1 MSSTR
6 SVPPPSLQEVTRK
19 LSVHCQAPCKGAK
32 PTLSS
37 VAVSGTESDS
47 DSVFSPDVIAPSP
60 IAAASVSGSHVSA
73 AAVQPP
79 LQSIAERRSQSGGEE
94 SEEDEEDEEGGW
106 RVHDVNS
113 AAQRGSLDET
123 VIKTGYLWKK
133 GERRKTW
140 KKRWFVLRPA
150 HLAFYKTS
158 AEYKLLRL
166 LDLSDIHSCTQVV
179 LKKHS
184 NTFGL
189 VSPTRTFYLQAET
202 AEQVRDWVA
211 AINDARHA
219 LLSTSTRN
227 SVSAP
232 IPIPTT
238 PSAGHHVPRISSS
251 PSQSPN
257 LHQLT
262 SSDSDDASPNTKHQ
276 VVSPPASGAGESSSP
291 SKPVLSGYLMKC
303 GSRRHN
309 WHKRWFVLSGEKLIY
324 TRSHMDT
331 KPHRQIPLSLIIDT
345 LEYDLPPHRNHPAV
359 GSPSPASPQAA
370 IAAASPDDGEGAG
383 THTFKVVTTKRTLLL
398 CAPSE
403 EEEIRWL
410 SAIRAL
416 IARRSGQG
424 VVPGEPQSASVSPP
438 AGAAAAAA
446 AAGAGTT
453 APGTPGPVHRRR
465 DSIVRRLS
473 LSGGGSPF
481 VGGGSAPST
490 AVSPG
495 VQGEGAS
502 ERQS

>member
-1 MSSTR
+1 MSSSR

-19 LSVHCQAPCKGAK
+19 LSVHSVKPHVKVPYRAARSASLRIPAPVSFPGLHARLLTLGSSTQK

-47 DSVFSPDVIAPSP
+47 DSVFTPDVISPSP
-60 IAAASVSGSHVSA
+60 IAPASVSGSHVPATA
-73 AAVQPP
+73 APPP

-94 SEEDEEDEEGGW
+94 SEEDEEDEEG
-106 RVHDVNS
+106 
-113 AAQRGSLDET
+113 AGSLDET

-179 LKKHS
+179 LKKHN

-202 AEQVRDWVA
+202 ADQVRDWVA

-227 SVSAP
+227 SVSSP

-238 PSAGHHVPRISSS
+238 PSTAHHAPRISSS

-276 VVSPPASGAGESSSP
+276 VVSPPASGAGEPSSP
-291 SKPVLSGYLMKC
+291 LKPVLSGYLMKC

-324 TRSHMDT
+324 SRSHMDT
-331 KPHRQIPLSLIIDT
+331 KPHRQIPLSLIIDA

-370 IAAASPDDGEGAG
+370 MAAASPDDGEGAG

-424 VVPGEPQSASVSPP
+424 VVPGEPQSASASASVSPP
-438 AGAAAAAA
+438 AGAAGAA
-446 AAGAGTT
+446 AGTT
-453 APGTPGPVHRRR
+453 AARARLGPCTGAGTRSCDG
-465 DSIVRRLS
+465 
-473 LSGGGSPF
+473 
-481 VGGGSAPST
+481 
-490 AVSPG
+490 
-495 VQGEGAS
+495 
-502 ERQS
+502 

>member
-19 LSVHCQAPCKGAK
+19 LSVHSVKPHK
-32 PTLSS
+32 PTLSA
-37 VAVSGTESDS
+37 VAISGTESDS
-47 DSVFSPDVIAPSP
+47 DSVFTPDVISPSP
-60 IAAASVSGSHVSA
+60 IAPASVSGVHVA
-73 AAVQPP
+73 ATAAQPP

-106 RVHDVNS
+106 RTHDVTNT
-113 AAQRGSLDET
+113 ARGSLDET

-166 LDLSDIHSCTQVV
+166 LELTDIHSCTQVV
-179 LKKHS
+179 LKKHN

-211 AINDARHA
+211 AINEARHA

-227 SVSAP
+227 SVSSP

-238 PSAGHHVPRISSS
+238 PSAPHHAPRISSS

-262 SSDSDDASPNTKHQ
+262 SSDSEDASPNTKLP
-276 VVSPPASGAGESSSP
+276 VVPPPASGAGESSSP

-324 TRSHMDT
+324 FRSHMDT
-331 KPHRQIPLSLIIDT
+331 KPHRQVPLSLVIDA
-345 LEYDLPPHRNHPAV
+345 LEYELPPHRNHPTV
-359 GSPSPASPQAA
+359 GSPSPASPQASM
-370 IAAASPDDGEGAG
+370 AAASPDDGEGAG
-383 THTFKVVTTKRTLLL
+383 THTFKIVTTKRTLLL

-424 VVPGEPQSASVSPP
+424 VVPGEAQSASASVSPP
-438 AGAAAAAA
+438 AGAAA
-446 AAGAGTT
+446 GTT
-453 APGTPGPVHRRR
+453 APSTPGPANKRR

-481 VGGGSAPST
+481 IGGSSAPSAGASSST

-495 VQGEGAS
+495 VQREGSS